1 VLVIAFAIYSD
12 NTIKTYR
19 EMRTDEFSLTV
30 ANESERIE
38 RIIAEMERNAI
49 DLAIAGHH
57 YYLYGDML
65 ESLGKSLVVKNF
77 SGFKASIGGG
87 IWYEPYILD
96 GKTKRVCFYA
106 FNDEELGVVR
116 HDPEFLSEEYDYLT
130 QMWYLTIKDQLIGKY
145 DTAWTLP
152 YYETIGT
159 NSLMTTVG
167 SGIYDINGDFI
178 GMSTVD
184 WRIQDMIDR
193 LGAIK
198 PTENSFVL
206 VASPKDDYIISYTRQ
221 GGISYVGSSL
231 GVLRWFDELDINDED
246 ESVQIGTF
254 TLDDVEYTSF
264 SRMLSSGWLFS
275 VEIPSSEIYSEIE
288 TRNTRFTMI
297 VLLLFLIMMVVTI
310 ILISFFVNRPL
321 KKLTAG
327 VAELGSGN
335 LDKKID
341 IDSRDEVGMLAKTF
355 NKMTGDL
362 KTSIEQSAHERAE
375 KERIGTELNIARQ
388 IQESMLPCI
397 FPPYPERPEFN
408 IYATMMPAR
417 EVGGDFYDFYLI
429 NNEKLAVVIADVSGK
444 GVPSALFMVIT
455 KILIKSNAQQ
465 GKSPKEV
472 FETVNTLL
480 CENNETSMFV
490 TAFMGFLDIPT
501 GRFTYINAG
510 HNPPLLK
517 RADSEYELLNA
528 QAGFVLGGLEG
539 FDYKQ
544 QELVLEPGDAVYMY
558 TDGVTEAMDNESRL
572 FTCEKLVETINENKD
587 LEQEELL
594 HTIKKEIDDHADGA
608 EQADDITMLALTYR
622 GRET

>member
-1 VLVIAFAIYSD
+1 MLVIAFAVYSD

-19 EMRTDEFSLTV
+19 EMRTDEFSMTV
-30 ANESERIE
+30 ANESERVE
-38 RIIAEMERNAI
+38 RIITEMERNAI
-49 DLAIAGHH
+49 DLAVMGSN
-57 YYLYGDML
+57 YYMYGEMSDG
-65 ESLGKSLVVKNF
+65 LGKSIVVKNF
-77 SGFKASIGGG
+77 SGFRDSIGGG
-87 IWYEPYILD
+87 IWFEPYVLD
-96 GKTKRVCFYA
+96 GKTKRFCFYA
-106 FNDEELGVVR
+106 FNDEKYGVVR
-116 HDPEFLSEEYDYLT
+116 HDPDFITEEYDYLT
-130 QMWYLTIKDQLIGKY
+130 QMWYVTIRDQLTGKFS
-145 DTAWTLP
+145 TAWTLP
-152 YYETIGT
+152 YFETIGS

-167 SGIYDINGDFI
+167 SGIYNSSGNLI

-193 LGAIK
+193 LGDIK

-206 VASPKDDYIISYTRQ
+206 VASPKDDYIISYTRE
-221 GGISYVGSSL
+221 GGLGYVGSSL
-231 GVLRWFDELDINDED
+231 STLNWYLDLNISDD
-246 ESVQIGTF
+246 DTDVQIGTF
-254 TLDDVEYTSF
+254 ILEGVEYTSF

-275 VEIPSSEIYSEIE
+275 VEIPSVEIYSEVE
-288 TRNTRFTMI
+288 ARNTQFTMI
-297 VLLLFLIMMVVTI
+297 ILVLFLIMMALTV

-321 KKLTAG
+321 KKLTVG

-335 LDKKID
+335 LDKKIE
-341 IDSRDEVGMLAKTF
+341 ISSRDEVGMLAKTF

-362 KTSIEQSAHERAE
+362 KTSIEQSARERAE

-397 FPPYPERPEFN
+397 FPPYPDRSDFS

-429 NNEKLAVVIADVSGK
+429 NNDKLAVVIADVSGK

-465 GKSPKEV
+465 GKSPREV
-472 FETVNTLL
+472 FQTVNTLL

-490 TAFMGFLDIPT
+490 TAFMGILDIPS
-501 GRFTYINAG
+501 GRFTYVNAG

-517 RADSEYELLNA
+517 RSGSEYELLNT
-528 QAGFVLGGLEG
+528 QSGFVLGGLEG
-539 FDYKQ
+539 FEYR
-544 QELVLEPGDAVYMY
+544 QEEIILGADDAVYMY

-572 FTCEKLVETINENKD
+572 FTCEKLIETINDHKG

-594 HTIKKEIDDHADGA
+594 NIVKKEIDEHANGA

-622 GRET
+622 GRD